1 LTGYLGLA
9 VVVLVAAVLF
19 VPRLPRPGR
28 VAQQAGTAPA
38 PPARSSHAGGAGVPV
53 VQATFI
59 ERKPYDHDC
68 FAVEISDEEMIT

>member
-1 LTGYLGLA
+1 
-9 VVVLVAAVLF
+9 
-19 VPRLPRPGR
+19 
-28 VAQQAGTAPA
+28 
-38 PPARSSHAGGAGVPV
+38 VPV